1 MPDESAQGRDNM
13 LKDIIEEWKRKGGR
27 CETVTICCPYC
38 HQGMAAEATPDMAE
52 NEDLLGELAVETCS
66 CPEAKNEAKRK
77 KRVESVGIKVDAML
91 GEKSG
96 TPVDGGI
103 LDLVKA
109 MSIHV
114 CHGHIRKINI
124 QVNENVRVG
133 ISTDTNGLLDI
144 KKEIKN
150 VSRQKI

>member
-1 MPDESAQGRDNM
+1 M
-13 LKDIIEEWKRKGGR
+13 LKDIIEEWKKKGGR
-27 CETVTICCPYC
+27 CETVTIYCPYC
-38 HQGMAAEATPDMAE
+38 RQGMAAESTPDIAE
-52 NEDLLGELAVETCS
+52 NKDLLEELAVETCR
-66 CPEAKNEAKRK
+66 CPEAQIEAKRK
-77 KRVESVGIKVDAML
+77 KREESVNIKVDAML

-103 LDLVKA
+103 LDLIKA

-114 CHGHIRKINI
+114 CHGHIRKISI
-124 QVNENVRVG
+124 QVNENVKIG

-150 VSRQKI
+150 ISRQKI